1 MQQAW
6 ILRYGELGLKSR
18 IVRRQFQRALSNN
31 METLAVNSQ
40 ISLVQ
45 DRIKSMEVVTSNS
58 PPEDVEALL
67 SHVLGVVAIDP
78 AMVISENIE
87 PSDVAKAILENDEL
101 RGKNRTFGVRT
112 KRVGPKGGYSSQE
125 YSGEI
130 GRTMCEQDETL
141 SVDLTNPDIW
151 VRLIL
156 EPDRVW
162 LLGNRIVSAGGLP
175 PGVQGDVLCLVTD
188 E

>member
-58 PPEDVEALL
+58 PPEDVESLL

-78 AMVISENIE
+78 AMVISESIE
-87 PSDVAKAILENDEL
+87 PSDVAKTILENDEL
-101 RGKNRTFGVRT
+101 RGKKRTFGVRT

-151 VRLIL
+151 EKLIL
-156 EPDRVW
+156 EPERVW
-162 LLGNRIVSAGGLP
+162 LLGK
-175 PGVQGDVLCLVTD
+175 
-188 E
+188 